1 VDEPQ
6 DDVDE
11 DKANALVTEN
21 LVELHAQEWDLLT
34 NNMIFLIH
42 KAIVLAFFVSMPK
55 VWETMF
61 GIVFILVKTWWDV
74 RKDPSMALKEHQAK
88 IVFTKLSLNAQQI
101 FDFPQW
107 ELDLCL
113 FLLTIALI
121 LAGKNNRMD
130 KRQMLFCLGHF
141 LLHTA
146 NEFFSQALTVYQV
159 QRQDFA
165 PAAQAPVDTP
175 TVPTSQESEVEG
187 RKNILTKAESAD
199 AQALTVYQVQRQD
212 FAPAAQAEANASK
225 EKKPKTTVTTS
236 QEPVVGGRNF
246 IPQMPKRNP
255 VDPFDWR
262 IACLAPVALVVRV
275 VFR

>member
-1 VDEPQ
+1 VRFSRVDEPQ

-165 PAAQAPVDTP
+165 PAAQA
-175 TVPTSQESEVEG
+175 
-187 RKNILTKAESAD
+187 
-199 AQALTVYQVQRQD
+199 
-212 FAPAAQAEANASK
+212 EANASK